1 MLARRPRAAG
11 RPAALSPALRTHTH
25 TYARTHTPADG
36 NAAQA
41 FKRAAECFKVT
52 KDVTEVTGCYR
63 EAAMCC
69 VAAKDTAQATALIEN
84 ECLPRLVDAGRM
96 SQAAKLHEEVAKL
109 FEDGLE
115 LESAID
121 HYGKAADLFAA
132 ENSASTAS
140 KSRVNVARLC
150 AMTEPPDFVRA
161 SEVFAEAGTEAMG
174 SNLLKFQAKELFQK
188 AVLCTL
194 AHGDV
199 VAAEQQFDKFKD
211 VDYTLECACGGWGAR
226 GAPARAVRACTH
238 PHPPTRQHPHT
249 HPASNPPPPPLIPQ
263 RPGKGSSSRTSSPRS
278 RTRTARA
285 SATRCTTTTKFQ
297 SWTPG
302 KPPCC

>member
-1 MLARRPRAAG
+1 M
-11 RPAALSPALRTHTH
+11 
-25 TYARTHTPADG
+25 
-36 NAAQA
+36 
-41 FKRAAECFKVT
+41 T

-211 VDYTLECACGGWGAR
+211 VDYTLEGACGGGAHAAHPR
-226 GAPARAVRACTH
+226 GRARVHAAPPTHTHTHTHTPCLSLPTTPLPRA
-238 PHPPTRQHPHT
+238 HPP
-249 HPASNPPPPPLIPQ
+249 
-263 RPGKGSSSRTSSPRS
+263 
-278 RTRTARA
+278 
-285 SATRCTTTTKFQ
+285 
-297 SWTPG
+297 
-302 KPPCC
+302 